1 MLYTGLNRHPS
12 RSLENNSSENNVDCG
27 DPAEEVSEGNNS
39 CSWARDHSNG
49 ILAKNMAAFCPGQKL
64 LTEAK
69 LKNFE
74 LISLAEEISRKH
86 NIVSVVQLL
95 VIILMQVY
103 NRKTGKLGKKYKT
116 VQIKEKK
123 EHQAI

>member
-74 LISLAEEISRKH
+74 LISLAEEISREP
-86 NIVSVVQLL
+86 NVDSVVQLL
-95 VIILMQVY
+95 AVTHMLLC
-103 NRKTGKLGKKYKT
+103 NGR
-116 VQIKEKK
+116 E
-123 EHQAI
+123 QAGQNKM